1 MDKQEFEQRFGA
13 LLRQR
18 GSDAPA
24 SELKEAVAVA
34 TWYVER
40 RLESF
45 AEAWAYFDNA
55 SVLQFIRCCYLMGI
69 SYQEY
74 HNPNNATAVF
84 HAKCVEQIRALKP
97 GLTEFQLH
105 MSADGVCNELILRG
119 ISFVDAEP
127 NITIWTD
134 EQVRAMRERDNSDNR
149 MQ

>member
-45 AEAWAYFDNA
+45 AEALAIFDG
-55 SVLQFIRCCYLMGI
+55 SSELRFIRCCYLMGI
-69 SYQEY
+69 AYQEY

-105 MSADGVCNELILRG
+105 MSADGVCNEMIMRG
-119 ISFVDAEP
+119 TSFEGAEP
-127 NITIWTD
+127 NISVWTT
-134 EQVRAMRERDNSDNR
+134 EQVRTMRERDNSNDR